1 MFKTKVRETLMRM
14 VLEMSVM
21 MIKTMMALS
30 FLRERMNVQG
40 RKPTKLEK
48 NILEVIVFKKQ
59 QDIHVIR

>member
-30 FLRERMNVQG
+30 FLRERMNVLG
-40 RKPTKLEK
+40 KKPTKLEK
-48 NILEVIVFKKQ
+48 SILEVIVFKKQ

>member
-30 FLRERMNVQG
+30 FLRERINVLG
-40 RKPTKLEK
+40 KKPTK
-48 NILEVIVFKKQ
+48 
-59 QDIHVIR
+59 